1 MTDLLIIG
9 GGMAGL
15 TAAIYALRAGKSV
28 LLTEKETF
36 GGQITSAPRVK
47 TIPACPA

>member
-15 TAAIYALRAGKSV
+15 TAAIYALSAGKSV
-28 LLTEKETF
+28 LLIEKETF
-36 GGQITSAPRVK
+36 GVQITSAPRV
-47 TIPACPA
+47 